1 MDDLT
6 GKLSELLN
14 DPKAMEQVSALAGM
28 LGKKQEPEPPQQP
41 TGGNNGIQALANL
54 FGERKEPAVQNPE
67 LMETMLRIL
76 PMMNAVHQED
86 DITRLLHSL
95 RPMLSPMRQK
105 KLDEVTRLMQVF
117 RLLPLLKSKGIL

>member
-28 LGKKQEPEPPQQP
+28 LGKKQEPEPP

-86 DITRLLHSL
+86 DMTRLLHSL

>member
-41 TGGNNGIQALANL
+41 TDEGDHQSLPHVGEHDAEQDDIGDGDEGGGIH
-54 FGERKEPAVQNPE
+54 FAVAGQ
-67 LMETMLRIL
+67 
-76 PMMNAVHQED
+76 AVHIHKEFEGLEQPEVPQSHRRNVVAVL
-86 DITRLLHSL
+86 I
-95 RPMLSPMRQK
+95 RPL
-105 KLDEVTRLMQVF
+105 E
-117 RLLPLLKSKGIL
+117 GIFDPVDPV

>member
-28 LGKKQEPEPPQQP
+28 LGKKQVPEPPQHP
-41 TGGNNGIQALANL
+41 TVGNNGIQALANL

-86 DITRLLHSL
+86 DMTRLLHSL

>member
-41 TGGNNGIQALANL
+41 TGGNHGIQALANL
-54 FGERKEPAVQNPE
+54 FGE
-67 LMETMLRIL
+67 
-76 PMMNAVHQED
+76 
-86 DITRLLHSL
+86 
-95 RPMLSPMRQK
+95 
-105 KLDEVTRLMQVF
+105 
-117 RLLPLLKSKGIL
+117 